1 VNFVEQALEKFHSA
15 IINTGLYALIAD
27 KPENLIMIAVG
38 LAFCYL
44 AIVKHYEPY
53 ELLPIGLGIVLIN
66 LPLHQMGNFIPPLI
80 LENGEVTEG
89 LTQNSGL
96 LGIVKEYGL
105 FTYNILPPLVFL
117 GLGAITDF
125 GPLIANPRM
134 LLLGGAA
141 QVGIFIAFIGALLM
155 GFNIHE
161 SAAIS
166 IIGGADGPTTIY
178 LNAMLLPFFEPEN
191 KFIVGVTAVTAYS
204 YMGLVP
210 IIQPPIMRLMTSQKE
225 RQIRMTQLRHISRRT
240 KIIFPLIMMIMS
252 ILLIPQCAPLIS
264 MFMIGNVFRESGVV
278 DRLFKSSQNEI
289 LNIVTIFLML
299 SVGITLRGEEILN
312 LQTMKILGLG
322 LGAFGLGTA
331 SGILFAKIMNLVS
344 RQKINP
350 LIGAAGVSAVPMA
363 ARVAQEVAYSEDH
376 QNHLIMHAMGPN
388 VAGVIGSAVVAGYFL
403 SYFQSLL

>member
-1 VNFVEQALEKFHSA
+1 MNFFKQALDNFETTVV
-15 IINTGLYALIAD
+15 NTGLYALIVD
-27 KPENLIMIAVG
+27 KPENMIMLVLG
-38 LAFCYL
+38 LGFCYL
-44 AIVKHYEPY
+44 AVVKHYEPY

-66 LPLHQMGNFIPPLI
+66 LPLHQVGEFIPPL
-80 LENGEVTEG
+80 LMENGEVREG
-89 LTQNSGL
+89 VTQHSGL

-105 FTYNILPPLVFL
+105 FTYNVLPPLVFL

-141 QVGIFIAFIGALLM
+141 QVGIFVAFIGAILM

-178 LNAMLLPFFEPEN
+178 LNAMLLESFAEQN
-191 KFIVGVTAVTAYS
+191 KFIIGVTAVTAYS

-210 IIQPPIMRLMTSQKE
+210 IIQPPIMRLLTSKNE
-225 RQIRMTQLRHISRRT
+225 RKIHMTQLRHVSQRT
-240 KIIFPLIMMIMS
+240 KIIFPIVMMIVA

-264 MFMIGNVFRESGVV
+264 MFMIGNIFRESGVV

-289 LNIVTIFLML
+289 LNVVTIFLML
-299 SVGITLRGEEILN
+299 SVGITLRGEEILKI
-312 LQTMKILGLG
+312 QTMQILGLG
-322 LGAFGLGTA
+322 LGAFALGTA
-331 SGILFAKIMNLVS
+331 SGIIFAKIMNLFS

-403 SYFQSLL
+403 SYFQALL